1 MRNYSL
7 LSNRFLDVISRFVF
21 APLGTGMPESILI
34 YHVGNIGDIIV
45 ATPTYR
51 AIRNAFPKISI
62 TLLTSPGRKGLPGAR
77 EIIQPLNLVDE
88 IIIFY
93 PDELT
98 TAKKLFTFIKDLRRK
113 RYDLLVYLPANQWG
127 VRHLLRD
134 MIFFRVAGIRCAVG
148 FRVYE
153 GYSLYEK
160 YQQAPIG
167 EVERLLQLIEPLG
180 ITASGY
186 TPEFPLEPE
195 DVHFASELLQR
206 YGVGEDEVQIVVH
219 PGGKKPTKL
228 WPLSNFISL
237 IDILIKDTGAR
248 IILVGSADEV
258 GMANTIEA
266 QVKKEIINITG
277 THSLTQLAA
286 VIKKAD
292 LMVSNDSGPMH
303 IAAAVGT
310 PVVALFS
317 GVDIPHVW
325 YPFGDI
331 HRVIRKE
338 VNCSPCFRNECDE
351 HRCMVEISVEEV
363 LQAVRELLKKGR
375 GKRTEG
381 EVVKGT
387 ELKS

>member
-1 MRNYSL
+1 
-7 LSNRFLDVISRFVF
+7 
-21 APLGTGMPESILI
+21 
-34 YHVGNIGDIIV
+34 
-45 ATPTYR
+45 
-51 AIRNAFPKISI
+51 
-62 TLLTSPGRKGLPGAR
+62 
-77 EIIQPLNLVDE
+77 
-88 IIIFY
+88 
-93 PDELT
+93 
-98 TAKKLFTFIKDLRRK
+98 
-113 RYDLLVYLPANQWG
+113 
-127 VRHLLRD
+127 

-186 TPEFPLEPE
+186 ALEFPLEPE
-195 DVHFASELLQR
+195 DIHFASELLQR
-206 YGVGEDEVQIVVH
+206 HGVGKDEVKIVVH

-237 IDILIKDTGAR
+237 IDILIKDMGAR

-277 THSLTQLAA
+277 THSLSQLAA
-286 VIKKAD
+286 VIKRAD

-317 GVDIPHVW
+317 GADIPHLW
-325 YPFGDI
+325 YPFGNI

-338 VNCSPCFRNECDE
+338 VNCSPCFKNQCGE
-351 HRCMVEISVEEV
+351 HRCMSEISVEEV
-363 LQAVRELLKKGR
+363 FQAVRELLKKGR